1 MGNVL
6 NSNVSSLNAQRN
18 LTNVNNA
25 LQTTFQRL
33 SSGLRINSA
42 RDDAAG
48 LQISNGLTSQIRGL
62 TVAARNANDGI
73 SLAQVAEGALQE
85 STNILQRIR
94 ELSIQSAN
102 GSNGASERAALQ
114 AEVSQLQLELNR
126 IADST
131 SFGGRTLL
139 DRTFGSSS
147 FQVGSE
153 AFQTINVVLSS
164 SRGADIGNNS
174 RSLSGTAA
182 NVGLGR
188 TTATAAGTAGA
199 NNAAGTITIAG
210 STGTSSAISA
220 VGLSAK
226 EISDAVNL
234 ETSTTN
240 VSADARNV
248 ISLSGLG
255 DGNVSFTL
263 LGSSGTASTI
273 TAGISGGDLTSLSSS
288 INEASAQTGISANI
302 ESGAIVL
309 TSERGDDIVI
319 EGFTTTSGTATTTVS
334 TFGYD
339 GTGSAVD
346 TTILTSGASN
356 STRSIGVVQLNS
368 STSFTSTSTS
378 TSVDTAGGQT
388 SALVAVDTIDISTT
402 IGAQLALTIIDE
414 AITSIDS
421 TRAQLG
427 AVQNRL
433 SSTISNLQ
441 NIVENVSAARSRIR
455 DTDYAIETSNLA
467 KNQVL
472 QQAGLSVLSQAN
484 ASSQSVLSLLQG

>member
-139 DRTFGSSS
+139 DGTFGSSA

-153 AFQTINVVLSS
+153 SFQTIDVVLSS

-174 RSLSGTAA
+174 RDLAGTAN

-188 TTATAAGTAGA
+188 TTATANTAGA
-199 NNAAGTITIAG
+199 NNVAGTITISG
-210 STGTSSAISA
+210 SAGTSSAISA
-220 VGLSAK
+220 IGLSAK
-226 EISDAVNL
+226 EISDAINL
-234 ETSTTN
+234 ETGTTN

-255 DGNVSFTL
+255 DGNVSFSLT
-263 LGSSGTASTI
+263 GSNGTASTI
-273 TAGISGGDLTSLSSS
+273 SAGISSGDLSSLSSA
-288 INEASAQTGISANI
+288 INEASAQTGISASI
-302 ESGAIVL
+302 ES
-309 TSERGDDIVI
+309 THNR
-319 EGFTTTSGTATTTVS
+319 TKNRR
-334 TFGYD
+334 Y
-339 GTGSAVD
+339 
-346 TTILTSGASN
+346 
-356 STRSIGVVQLNS
+356 SI
-368 STSFTSTSTS
+368 SFKH
-378 TSVDTAGGQT
+378 
-388 SALVAVDTIDISTT
+388 
-402 IGAQLALTIIDE
+402 
-414 AITSIDS
+414 SINF
-421 TRAQLG
+421 L
-427 AVQNRL
+427 
-433 SSTISNLQ
+433 
-441 NIVENVSAARSRIR
+441 
-455 DTDYAIETSNLA
+455 NLA
-467 KNQVL
+467 VFLNKPTFIRTGNHGSDRVKKIDKHKRKDCTNKTKFKS
-472 QQAGLSVLSQAN
+472 AHNIKFESYRHDRVGH
-484 ASSQSVLSLLQG
+484 GKK